1 MTSKTYCKYM
11 LSVIVLTVSFSF
23 SSFAQI
29 YSKPHGSGGLP
40 KDYPNRVTP
49 DFDKDKLSYGG
60 YFGLNTAT
68 FTSSLW
74 QDFSPAMGF
83 NFGFE
88 VSYRK
93 CCGFINAGMSLGKTS
108 CDFYV
113 DELMP
118 KGKPYFYGLTEF
130 SLGYLVLESE
140 PWKLCPFVGYSISEI
155 NVRNLDAEIGNSSFS
170 KFGAV
175 AGFSI
180 DYKVFGNI
188 FVRSKMHH
196 QDYLEFNVKAR
207 LYGSYLN
214 FSENAKGCSINLMIA
229 FSLVKRPLLIRGF
242 SPQQSRIPH
251 R

>member
-23 SSFAQI
+23 SSFDQI

-93 CCGFINAGMSLGKTS
+93 CCGFINAGMSFGKTS

-140 PWKLCPFVGYSISEI
+140 PWKLCPFVGYSI
-155 NVRNLDAEIGNSSFS
+155 
-170 KFGAV
+170 
-175 AGFSI
+175 
-180 DYKVFGNI
+180 
-188 FVRSKMHH
+188 
-196 QDYLEFNVKAR
+196 
-207 LYGSYLN
+207 
-214 FSENAKGCSINLMIA
+214 
-229 FSLVKRPLLIRGF
+229 
-242 SPQQSRIPH
+242 
-251 R
+251 